1 MTASGASCCGPRAA
15 STAAPAPLTPTPLVS
30 PGAVVVQDGAD
41 VAGRWCEIPAGSFT
55 MGNEGPD
62 AVPGDGEGP
71 TRQVSLDGFRIA
83 STTVTNAEF
92 ADFVRAT
99 RYITDAET
107 QGTSFVFYL
116 QLGESVRQAAR
127 QVVSGLP
134 WWLPIENASWQRPE
148 GPGSQ
153 VRDRPS
159 HPVVHVS
166 WNDAMAY
173 CEWAGAQLPNEAQ
186 WERAA
191 RGGHE
196 GLRFAWGDDLYDAA
210 GLPRCNVFRGRFPD
224 APVAGWAPQPVDAG
238 SGEPNGFGLYNVCGN
253 VWEWCAETLADRQRP
268 LRGGSFLCHD
278 SYCNRYRV
286 SARSSNTPDTASS
299 NIGFRVVSQWSA

>member
-1 MTASGASCCGPRAA
+1 MS
-15 STAAPAPLTPTPLVS
+15 LTPLE
-30 PGAVVVQDGAD
+30 GRAVVKGR
-41 VAGRWCEIPAGSFT
+41 VAVDRRWCEIPAGIFT
-55 MGNEGPD
+55 MGCDGPD

-116 QLGESVRQAAR
+116 QVGESVRQAAR

-148 GPGSQ
+148 GPGSH
-153 VRDRPS
+153 VRNRPS

-173 CEWAGAQLPNEAQ
+173 CEWARAQLPNEAQ

-191 RGGHE
+191 RGGQE
-196 GLRFAWGDDLYDAA
+196 GLRFAWGDDLYDEA

-224 APVAGWAPQPVDAG
+224 APVAVWAPQPVDAG

-253 VWEWCAETLADRQRP
+253 VWEWCAETLDSSQRP

-286 SARSSNTPDTASS
+286 PARSSNTPDTASS

>member
-1 MTASGASCCGPRAA
+1 VSGPI
-15 STAAPAPLTPTPLVS
+15 TPHDRSATEQGSARVC
-30 PGAVVVQDGAD
+30 
-41 VAGRWCEIPAGSFT
+41 GRWCEIPPGTFI

-71 TRQVSLDGFRIA
+71 TRSVSLDGFRIA

-116 QLGESVRQAAR
+116 QVDELVRKAAR

-134 WWLPIENASWQRPE
+134 WWLPIEHASWQRPE
-148 GPGSQ
+148 GPGSH
-153 VRDRPS
+153 VRDRQS

-173 CEWAGAQLPNEAQ
+173 CEWAGMRLPNEAQ

-196 GLRFAWGDDLYDAA
+196 GLRFAWGDELYDAT
-210 GLPRCNVFRGRFPD
+210 GLPRCNVFRGQFPD
-224 APVAGWAPQPVDAG
+224 APAAGWTPQPVDAG

-253 VWEWCAETLADRQRP
+253 VWEWCAETLAGGQRP

-286 SARSSNTPDTASS
+286 SARSSNTSDTASS
-299 NIGFRVVSQWSA
+299 NIGFRVVSQ